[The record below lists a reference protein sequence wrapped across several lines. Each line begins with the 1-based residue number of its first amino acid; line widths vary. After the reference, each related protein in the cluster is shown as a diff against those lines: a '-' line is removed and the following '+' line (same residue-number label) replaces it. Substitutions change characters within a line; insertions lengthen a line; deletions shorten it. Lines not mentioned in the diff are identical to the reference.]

1 MGDDGTLR
9 ERLLETMEAR
19 ELQERMALMES
30 ETGGLF
36 DDGAILALIADELG
50 LTRQHFS
57 NLAALSPDAPVFV
70 ECMIDSIE
78 PPRTFSG
85 RDRSGRLRR
94 LQVSDKSA
102 TMILMLWDE
111 ETELVEKMHLHPGSK
126 IRILSA
132 ILRMTRYGP
141 QIHVGRNGFIVPMG
155 PAADAGPLPE
165 RHVKDLDSG
174 RVIVKGVLLS
184 FAISGRGIHRSA
196 RGRFYDGTGETDV
209 IFAEYLIETLSGAG
223 VGTELE
229 LSEAKIV
236 SQDGH
241 KHLLCDER
249 TRVRIL

>member
-19 ELQERMALMES
+19 ELQERIALMES
-30 ETGGLF
+30 ETGRLF

-94 LQVSDKSA
+94 LIVSDGNA
-102 TMILMLWDE
+102 TMTLTLWDE

-126 IRILSA
+126 LRILSA
-132 ILRMTRYGP
+132 VLRMTRYGP
-141 QIHVGRNGFIVPMG
+141 QIHVGRNGFIVPIE
-155 PAADAGPLPE
+155 PAADAGPPPE
-165 RHVKDLDSG
+165 RNVKDLDSG

-184 FAISGRGIHRSA
+184 LTISGRGRNRSA
-196 RGRFYDGTGETDV
+196 RGRLYDGTGETDV
-209 IFAEYLIETLSGAG
+209 IFVEDLIEALSGTS

-229 LSEAKIV
+229 LSGAQVV
-236 SQDGH
+236 SQEGH

-249 TRVRIL
+249 TNVRIL